1 MDESLLAAYR
11 GTEYRVRLPGGG
23 RANIRI
29 DHPLPYP
36 LLDWVGD
43 LHWGFIT
50 AWNPRSQQRAR
61 PDNRCAQRKLLG
73 AVQGQ
78 AETIAVHAA
87 IGVGGDGW
95 KEPSLFVIGPD
106 PDLLDRL
113 AQRFG
118 QNAYVHG
125 RGHAAAQ
132 LRLMPHPGER

>member
-1 MDESLLAAYR
+1 MDEALLAAYR
-11 GTEYRVRLPGGG
+11 ATAYRVRLPGGG
-23 RANIRI
+23 RATIRI
-29 DHPLPYP
+29 DLPLPDP
-36 LLDWVGD
+36 LPDWVGD

-73 AVQGQ
+73 AVQEH
-78 AETIAVHAA
+78 AATIAVHAA

-125 RGHAAAQ
+125 QGHAAAQ
-132 LRLMPHPGER
+132 LRLIALPDGP